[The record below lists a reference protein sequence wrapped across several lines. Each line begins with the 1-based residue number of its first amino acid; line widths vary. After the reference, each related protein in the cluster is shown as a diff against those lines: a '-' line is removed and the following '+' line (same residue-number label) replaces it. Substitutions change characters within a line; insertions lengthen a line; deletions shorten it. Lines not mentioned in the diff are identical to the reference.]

1 MQAGRLQGTCHAPQS
16 LPKMS
21 HVLLILS
28 QKSCIL
34 AMAAPPP
41 SEKAQELPP
50 RQPSLPSNVHL
61 GEHPSVCHLPDG
73 STKMIIFLG
82 MGGWGFQGPC
92 THTMAQRRQEE
103 GVPWGCHWQGLLENH
118 PSSLR
123 NQRGKIRPRVCFLIN
138 SPPKASCELPSR
150 QNPKNLVPIHPG
162 HPIGLGPSPTSLE
175 PAVFHSHTYDRGGR
189 ISRATRVPQ
198 KRLYAFV

>member
-92 THTMAQRRQEE
+92 THTMAQPGGGCPL
-103 GVPWGCHWQGLLENH
+103 GVSLAGTAGEPSILSKEPKGENQAQGMFL
-118 PSSLR
+118 
-123 NQRGKIRPRVCFLIN
+123 NQFTTQSKL
-138 SPPKASCELPSR
+138 
-150 QNPKNLVPIHPG
+150 
-162 HPIGLGPSPTSLE
+162 
-175 PAVFHSHTYDRGGR
+175 
-189 ISRATRVPQ
+189 
-198 KRLYAFV
+198 